1 MYDYNLLAPRLFYYC
16 RNIMEYKFACQK
28 HIVIV
33 DLGEKIILLLRAN
46 LLKGSDAEQRRYENS
61 KKS

>member
-1 MYDYNLLAPRLFYYC
+1 
-16 RNIMEYKFACQK
+16 MEYKFACQK

-46 LLKGSDAEQRRYENS
+46 LLKGSDAEQRSYENS